1 MATKKK
7 PIIQGGVDNY
17 LGNQPQVQ
25 APRKWQSGPSNPPTE
40 LAYIT
45 EAEKDLI
52 LKTDLHGS
60 LKKGPNIGPSGIMSL
75 DSWGDIGGGK
85 SGAEVSAAETGG
97 EGHGMSASEAAGFRA
112 GAVGAGARGTK
123 AEMKEARDIYGRS
136 YRGRDRKTGLGGLLG
151 GIGRGLL
158 GVFGGIPGK
167 LMSGIMGA
175 RNLVKRTGTKI
186 GEFGEGIDEFSQYPT
201 LDRYLNRNTDKYK
214 DKPYRGQGQGYDF
227 SDTGQGNNLGLFT
240 NTLGQPIGP
249 GKRVG
254 QDHGLYGMGS
264 SYDQTRMPSN
274 LGTNTQF
281 VEEEELYPTSGLGAA
296 EGGRI
301 GYERGRV
308 VNPGGYQGE
317 KKAENITLP
326 SGLFSMIGW
335 DEIEDQ
341 GKHYELDQQ
350 FEDLGINTPEQIEE
364 FFKRYGA
371 ELKEKGGKYDWG
383 SPTIKGER
391 MMEDEFI
398 PDTRSWFQKLF
409 AQGGRAGY
417 CEGGIARLL

>member
-1 MATKKK
+1 M
-7 PIIQGGVDNY
+7 QGKVRNY
-17 LGNQPQVQ
+17 LGKQKMVK
-25 APRKWQSGPSNPPTE
+25 APLHWQSGPGHPKTQ

-45 EAEKDLI
+45 KPELDLI
-52 LKTDLHGS
+52 LKKDFHGS
-60 LKKGPNIGPSGIMSL
+60 LKDGPNVGPSGIMSL
-75 DSWGDIGGGK
+75 NDPGTGR
-85 SGAEVSAAETGG
+85 SGSEVSAAETGG
-97 EGHGMSASEAAGFRA
+97 SGHGMSASEAAGFRA

-158 GVFGGIPGK
+158 GFFGGIPGK
-167 LMSGIMGA
+167 VMSGILSA
-175 RNLVKRTGTKI
+175 RNLAKRTGTKI
-186 GEFGEGIDEFSQYPT
+186 GEFGEEVEEFGNYPT

-308 VNPGGYQGE
+308 VNPGGYNGVID
-317 KKAENITLP
+317 KNIAHLKFALEN
-326 SGLFSMIGW
+326 S
-335 DEIEDQ
+335 
-341 GKHYELDQQ
+341 
-350 FEDLGINTPEQIEE
+350 DLTPEQRAQVEADLQMSIE
-364 FFKRYGA
+364 A
-371 ELKEKGGKYDWG
+371 KGGW
-383 SPTIKGER
+383 
-391 MMEDEFI
+391 EDQLLSGD
-398 PDTRSWFQKLF
+398 PVSKAD
-409 AQGGRAGY
+409 
-417 CEGGIARLL
+417 GGIAGLL